1 LEPERDL
8 LPLSQREPQL
18 AAIRFARVNTPDRVQ
33 KPLHSLRRATNRPG
47 GLFKPLPSRDA
58 PANLERLLASQPLTL
73 WVPKTRPGMLSR
85 RFAPRDRIGSGAQK
99 YDRLLSEDL
108 LNAEFAARALDLC

>member
-1 LEPERDL
+1 MIRVDRTAPEIHHHD
-8 LPLSQREPQL
+8 
-18 AAIRFARVNTPDRVQ
+18 
-33 KPLHSLRRATNRPG
+33 
-47 GLFKPLPSRDA
+47 
-58 PANLERLLASQPLTL
+58 L